1 MVGCPLGS
9 YSELF
14 SPAGFDD
21 DADADDQH
29 QSEERDDDGNANG
42 SGNGFGGNVFIDN
55 LFIIMHIHR

>member
-1 MVGCPLGS
+1 MAALLAAIPS
-9 YSELF
+9 YF
-14 SPAGFDD
+14 SPAGFDG

-29 QSEERDDDGNANG
+29 QSEEEDDDGNANG